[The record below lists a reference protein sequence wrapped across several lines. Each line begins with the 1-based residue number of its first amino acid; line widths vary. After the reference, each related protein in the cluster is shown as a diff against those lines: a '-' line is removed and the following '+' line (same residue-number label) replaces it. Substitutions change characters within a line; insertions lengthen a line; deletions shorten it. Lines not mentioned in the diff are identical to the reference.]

1 MEEKGFIILYRKLI
15 DWEWYDHIPTKV
27 LFIHLLLKANHT
39 TKLWR
44 GNEIKRGQYLTSLN
58 TLSQETGLSVK
69 QIRASLN
76 NLEKTG
82 ELGKQTTNLNT
93 LISITNYDYYQA
105 KGTPKD
111 KPTANEGQGEGKQRA
126 TTNNVNNDNNEEEKS
141 DEGKPSTSK
150 TLKERQIDFGV
161 ELKTY
166 VDKYGNTMCKEFF
179 DWWTESNANGKKMRF
194 EMEKVFDLKRR
205 LATWK
210 SRQKNFNKEPEPDP
224 LADNVMKQV
233 NALKK

>member
-1 MEEKGFIILYRKLI
+1 MEDKGFIILYRKLI

-82 ELGKQTTNLNT
+82 EVGKQTTSLNT
-93 LISITNYDYYQA
+93 LLSIIKYDDYQT

-111 KPTANEGQGEGKQRA
+111 KVRANQGQSKGKPRA
-126 TTNNVNNDNNEEEKS
+126 TTNNVNNDNNVNNEDIYKS
-141 DEGKPSTSK
+141 FNHLSINKDECKSLHKNYT
-150 TLKERQIDFGV
+150 KEQIDSV
-161 ELKTY
+161 LESIQNYKENTKY
-166 VDKYGNTMCKEFF
+166 VSLYLTAKN
-179 DWWTESNANGKKMRF
+179 W
-194 EMEKVFDLKRR
+194 LKRDYGDNG
-205 LATWK
+205 
-210 SRQKNFNKEPEPDP
+210 RQAKEVDAMVEH
-224 LADNVMKQV
+224 VRKMTGT
-233 NALKK
+233 